1 MKKEIHTYYNYQFK
15 HTAVSVANHPYIQ
28 TQDVAEALDI
38 HPFMLS
44 RWKKQ
49 MRDGELEDNGQEAR
63 SITELLE
70 ARKKIK
76 ALEKELG
83 RVRDEN
89 AVLKKGREAFSWKKV
104 NIFRFI
110 HENKDRCFITTLC
123 SKLGVTTGGYYAWL
137 KREKCPRQVENDA
150 LLIEIKRIH
159 VESRETYGYPRVHA
173 ALKQQGFI
181 CGKHRVARLMQ
192 ENGIMGKKAKR
203 FKMHK
208 HRHHLAQNS
217 KNLLLNRAPVTS
229 KNEVWV
235 GDITFIK
242 VNKEWSYL
250 SVVMDLHTRKILGW
264 TFEKKR
270 SADMVSESLIMAAN
284 DNRYTSS
291 TIFHSDQGSE
301 YASRKYIK
309 ELKDRNIQISMSR
322 KGHCWDNAY
331 MESFFHSLKTE
342 MIYFNHFKTLEEAT
356 AYIIDYIYF
365 YNHERLHS
373 SLNYQTP
380 VDYERIAA

>member
-1 MKKEIHTYYNYQFK
+1 M
-15 HTAVSVANHPYIQ
+15 
-28 TQDVAEALDI
+28 
-38 HPFMLS
+38 
-44 RWKKQ
+44 
-49 MRDGELEDNGQEAR
+49 
-63 SITELLE
+63 
-70 ARKKIK
+70 
-76 ALEKELG
+76 
-83 RVRDEN
+83 
-89 AVLKKGREAFSWKKV
+89 
-104 NIFRFI
+104 
-110 HENKDRCFITTLC
+110 
-123 SKLGVTTGGYYAWL
+123 
-137 KREKCPRQVENDA
+137 
-150 LLIEIKRIH
+150 LIEIKRIH